1 MVRIYESQLPFG
13 FCLTFD
19 GVGGFYTMPSLR
31 WVSIA
36 FRLLPHFRLSPQII
50 HYFLGFV
57 GCFEGSLKGGVFL
70 RCFLISE
77 ARKSGVWV
85 ALQGP

>member
-36 FRLLPHFRLSPQII
+36 FRLLPHFRPVPRPREDHDRPVQSQLP
-50 HYFLGFV
+50 FGFCLTFDLAV
-57 GCFEGSLKGGVFL
+57 GGYVLYNK
-70 RCFLISE
+70 
-77 ARKSGVWV
+77 
-85 ALQGP
+85 